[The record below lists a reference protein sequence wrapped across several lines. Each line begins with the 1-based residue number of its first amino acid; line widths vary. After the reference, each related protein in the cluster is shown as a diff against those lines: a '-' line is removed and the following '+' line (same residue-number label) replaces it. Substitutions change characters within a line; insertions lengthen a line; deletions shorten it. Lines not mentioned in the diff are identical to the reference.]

1 MRSILAGLDHEE
13 TLMTQSAQST
23 HAGRI
28 ALITGAATG
37 IGRATAIAFANA
49 GANLALA
56 DIDSAQ
62 MDQTRR
68 LAEQAGAKVLCLSA
82 DLSSTAQVERM
93 VAQTVSRFGRID
105 CAFNNAGISG
115 EIAPLADSSEDNWD
129 TVIGINLKSVWACM
143 KYEIRQMLTQGAGA
157 IVNTASVLGLVG
169 GARAPAY
176 VASKHGVMG
185 LTKSAAIAYAAQG
198 IRVNAVCPGYIE
210 TPLIDKV
217 MQQHPEYRDQIIAQH
232 PIGRMGSPEEIAQ
245 AVLWLCSD
253 GASFVTGHGLAADGG
268 FVAR

>member
-1 MRSILAGLDHEE
+1 
-13 TLMTQSAQST
+13 MTQSVQST

-93 VAQTVSRFGRID
+93 VAETVSRFGRND

-115 EIAPLADSSEDNWD
+115 EIAP
-129 TVIGINLKSVWACM
+129 
-143 KYEIRQMLTQGAGA
+143 R
-157 IVNTASVLGLVG
+157 
-169 GARAPAY
+169 
-176 VASKHGVMG
+176 
-185 LTKSAAIAYAAQG
+185 
-198 IRVNAVCPGYIE
+198 
-210 TPLIDKV
+210 
-217 MQQHPEYRDQIIAQH
+217 
-232 PIGRMGSPEEIAQ
+232 
-245 AVLWLCSD
+245 
-253 GASFVTGHGLAADGG
+253 
-268 FVAR
+268 

>member
-93 VAQTVSRFGRID
+93 VAD
-105 CAFNNAGISG
+105 
-115 EIAPLADSSEDNWD
+115 
-129 TVIGINLKSVWACM
+129 
-143 KYEIRQMLTQGAGA
+143 
-157 IVNTASVLGLVG
+157 
-169 GARAPAY
+169 ARADGFKIIP
-176 VASKHGVMG
+176 S
-185 LTKSAAIAYAAQG
+185 
-198 IRVNAVCPGYIE
+198 CP
-210 TPLIDKV
+210 
-217 MQQHPEYRDQIIAQH
+217 
-232 PIGRMGSPEEIAQ
+232 
-245 AVLWLCSD
+245 
-253 GASFVTGHGLAADGG
+253 
-268 FVAR
+268 FVAAMAKRHKDWADVMV